1 MGTLNVNTL
10 KSETLTGKSVA
21 SSIAVTAEGG
31 SITTNLQQGL
41 VKCWCYWETTDTV
54 RDSFNSSGLT
64 DNGTGDATYSYTNNM
79 ANAIYHTP
87 FSGWDST
94 SFMTTSQGY
103 NKTSTFWNNAH
114 SGGDFSTAVD
124 ASEKG
129 ETSLGDLA

>member
-79 ANAIYHTP
+79 ANDDYASFFVGNGREYESPLGSNAT
-87 FSGWDST
+87 SGQQTGHRNSSGDMADT
-94 SFMTTSQGY
+94 
-103 NKTSTFWNNAH
+103 NKL
-114 SGGDFSTAVD
+114 SGGVV
-124 ASEKG
+124 
-129 ETSLGDLA
+129 GDLA